1 MAIVGPWLST
11 TNTRKRKETITK
23 AQQEQ
28 FERDWRERN
37 VRLRQMGLPR
47 ETLEQFMEWVRGKGK
62 KTKSNKDIRLSNTP
76 TTAAVAAVR
85 NKETRPSTV
94 QSKSSEGGAWSMAAT
109 AKKQSPV
116 YTGTKVLGIATMHK
130 SNPVPVFSDDEA
142 KDISKMR
149 R

>member
-1 MAIVGPWLST
+1 MGLVGPWLST
-11 TNTRKRKETITK
+11 TNTKKRKETVTK

-37 VRLRQMGLPR
+37 IRLKQMGLPK

-62 KTKSNKDIRLSNTP
+62 KTKSSKDFSVQDKAPCPKVEATRTQEK
-76 TTAAVAAVR
+76 TVA
-85 NKETRPSTV
+85 
-94 QSKSSEGGAWSMAAT
+94 SKISEGGAWTMGAT
-109 AKKQSPV
+109 AKKQSQV
-116 YTGTKVLGIATMHK
+116 YTGTKVIGIATMHK